1 MGWKGKIIGGAIG
14 FFFGGPLGAILG
26 TVVGH
31 AVDTGA
37 ELDRLSDMRGDSAG
51 QQARP
56 SGRRPWSLEK
66 QQLTFFVAAFSML
79 AKLSKADG
87 RVSAEEISSVEAFI
101 HQDLRLDAQR
111 RHMAIEIFRT
121 ALKSPVAFEDF
132 ARQFHRQ
139 FSRQPQMHEL
149 MIDILLRVAVADGTL
164 TDGEEALILSAVQIF
179 GFSQVRYRQLR
190 DQYIDTADK
199 AYAVL
204 GCSPG
209 DSDAEVKR
217 CYRQKVQEYHP
228 DKIASRGLPPDFTRL
243 AEEKFREIQD
253 AWEQIKAAR
262 NIA

>member
-14 FFFGGPLGAILG
+14 FFLGGPLGAILG

-37 ELDRLSDMRGDSAG
+37 ELDRLSDMRGDAAG
-51 QQARP
+51 RRERP
-56 SGRRPWSLEK
+56 SGRRLWGMEK

-87 RVSAEEISSVEAFI
+87 RVSSEEIDSVEEFI
-101 HQDLRLDAQR
+101 QQDLRLDPER
-111 RHMAIEIFRT
+111 RRMAIEIFRT
-121 ALKSPVAFEDF
+121 AVKSPVRFEDF

-139 FSRQPQMHEL
+139 FYRQPQMHEL
-149 MIDILLRVAVADGTL
+149 MIDILLRVAVADGIL
-164 TDGEEALILSAVQIF
+164 TDGEEKLILSAVEIF
-179 GFSQVRYRQLR
+179 GFSQVRYQQLKEK
-190 DQYIDTADK
+190 YVNTTDK

-204 GCSPG
+204 GCNPG

-217 CYRQKVQEYHP
+217 CYRQRVQEYHP

-243 AEEKFREIQD
+243 AEEKFREIQE
-253 AWEQIKAAR
+253 AWEKIKAAR
-262 NIA
+262 NIP